1 MEKEIK
7 LIYKSRFKESKEYI
21 NFFKD
26 KDKVTLY
33 GIIRGNGYLL
43 ECTWFN
49 HNFDVFCQKEE
60 ELGIGVYSPLYA
72 GSTRQGGSPP
82 QQISKLFK
90 VVFNIPVP
98 KTDNI
103 DSGLDVNY
111 MIDILIK
118 KYKFK
123 IVKK

>member
-1 MEKEIK
+1 M
-7 LIYKSRFKESKEYI
+7 IYKSKFKEAKEYI

-26 KDKVTLY
+26 RDKIILY
-33 GIIRGNGYLL
+33 GIIRDNGYLL
-43 ECTWFN
+43 ECSWFN
-49 HNFDVFCQKEE
+49 YNFDISCSKEE
-60 ELGIGVYSPLYA
+60 EVGVGVYNPLYF

-90 VVFNIPVP
+90 TVFNLPVP
-98 KTDNI
+98 KTDSI

-111 MIDILIK
+111 MLDVLIK

-123 IVKK
+123 IIKK